1 MDIAFQ
7 EYLNNAI
14 MVAQGNVPKRMNLFN
29 GMGYID
35 YPSNKFFSQ
44 VSDSFVKN
52 DVLTENASPLT
63 HASAFALRVLNSI
76 DATRRI
82 QRSIALLFDHPETQ
96 RLFAKEGISTDEEKQ
111 QLREDLKKHVE
122 EQLSVKAKSEEGMEF
137 VEQMKAAYDQFAK
150 KSQAEK
156 FLEVGCSFLYGIN
169 KQIINNKYEDTIEGN
184 YNEDAIESNYDEDT
198 IRNNDIDAINKI
210 TQFWDNHCNKYVKN
224 SRIVM
229 DTMYRALAENT
240 QNLAKEISGDLNTEI
255 VQNYDI
261 YFGGSV
267 DVKPFDF
274 LEHAKTGEFTPAEKI
289 WAQDIYRNLVQNQK
303 FDSVEM
309 DEFTVNGKPMFSK
322 EQLQNTSKEDL
333 SCKLV
338 EKMLKGEDV
347 AIQTKNQEPVHID
360 VNLIKKERSGFFQK
374 LFGFI
379 SDLLH
384 RSARQKEE
392 TLMQQLTQDLEE
404 KQNQNKANRQ
414 KVSFNDL
421 SGKDSVSKITTH
433 SPKDKQHSSEQKKD
447 IGMSSGK

>member
-1 MDIAFQ
+1 MSRDIAFQ
-7 EYLNNAI
+7 EYLDSAI
-14 MVAQGNVPKRMNLFN
+14 NKVQKNVPKRMNLFN
-29 GMGYID
+29 GNGYID
-35 YPSNKFFSQ
+35 YPSNKFFSV

-63 HASAFALRVLNSI
+63 HASAFALRVLNSV

-82 QRSIALLFDHPETQ
+82 QRSIDLLFDQPETQ
-96 RLFAKEGISTDEEKQ
+96 SLFTKEGISTDEEKQ

-122 EQLSVKAKSEEGMEF
+122 EKLSVKAKSEEGMEF

-169 KQIINNKYEDTIEGN
+169 KQITNNKYEDAVE
-184 YNEDAIESNYDEDT
+184 YNYDEDA
-198 IRNNDIDAINKI
+198 IKSNDRDAINII
-210 TQFWDNHCNKYVKN
+210 TQLWDNNCNKYVKN

-229 DTMYRALAENT
+229 ETMYKALAENT
-240 QNLAKEISGDLNTEI
+240 QSLAKEISGDLNAEI

-261 YFGGSV
+261 YFGASI
-267 DVKPFDF
+267 DVKPVDF

-289 WAQDIYRNLVQNQK
+289 WAQDIYRNLVQNGK
-303 FDSVEM
+303 IDSVEM

-333 SCKLV
+333 SCKIV
-338 EKMLKGEDV
+338 ENMLKGEDV
-347 AIQTKNQEPVHID
+347 AIQKKNQEPVHID
-360 VNLIKKERSGFFQK
+360 VSLVKKERSGFFQK

-384 RSARQKEE
+384 RSEIQREE
-392 TLMQQLTQDLEE
+392 TLMQQLNQDLGE
-404 KQNQNKANRQ
+404 KQNRNKANRQ
-414 KVSFNDL
+414 KVSFNEL
-421 SGKDSVSKITTH
+421 SGKDSVSKITTT
-433 SPKDKQHSSEQKKD
+433 SPKDKQLSSEQKKD
-447 IGMSSGK
+447 MDMSSGK

>member
-1 MDIAFQ
+1 M
-7 EYLNNAI
+7 
-14 MVAQGNVPKRMNLFN
+14 
-29 GMGYID
+29 
-35 YPSNKFFSQ
+35 
-44 VSDSFVKN
+44 
-52 DVLTENASPLT
+52 
-63 HASAFALRVLNSI
+63 
-76 DATRRI
+76 
-82 QRSIALLFDHPETQ
+82 
-96 RLFAKEGISTDEEKQ
+96 
-111 QLREDLKKHVE
+111 
-122 EQLSVKAKSEEGMEF
+122 
-137 VEQMKAAYDQFAK
+137 
-150 KSQAEK
+150 
-156 FLEVGCSFLYGIN
+156 
-169 KQIINNKYEDTIEGN
+169 
-184 YNEDAIESNYDEDT
+184 
-198 IRNNDIDAINKI
+198 
-210 TQFWDNHCNKYVKN
+210 
-224 SRIVM
+224 
-229 DTMYRALAENT
+229 
-240 QNLAKEISGDLNTEI
+240 
-255 VQNYDI
+255 
-261 YFGGSV
+261 
-267 DVKPFDF
+267 KPFDF

-338 EKMLKGEDV
+338 EKRLKGEDV
-347 AIQTKNQEPVHID
+347 AIQKKNQEPVHID

-433 SPKDKQHSSEQKKD
+433 SPKDKQLSSEQKKD